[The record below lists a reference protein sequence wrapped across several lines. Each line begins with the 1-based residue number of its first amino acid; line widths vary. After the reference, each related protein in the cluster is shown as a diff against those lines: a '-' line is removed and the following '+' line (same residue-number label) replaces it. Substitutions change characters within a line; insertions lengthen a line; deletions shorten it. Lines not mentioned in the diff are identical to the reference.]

1 LTPTLVFDIETVPD
15 CAGLRRLHAI
25 DPGVSDK
32 DVAEFAFQRRRA
44 SHNTDFL
51 PLHLHRVV
59 AISCAMREGDGF
71 RVWSLGSPQ
80 DSEKVL
86 IQRFFDGIDK
96 YTPTLVS
103 WNGGG
108 FDLPVLHY
116 RGMVHGVSAPRYWD
130 QGEDDREFKWN
141 NYISRYHSRH
151 TDVMD
156 LAAMYQAR
164 AYAPL
169 DEMAQLIGLPGKLG
183 MDGSQVWQA
192 YQDGKLDEIR
202 NYCETDV
209 VNTWLVYARFQLLR
223 GVFDAD
229 RCAAEFDLVRATLS
243 RAKEPHW
250 QQFLAAWPVDDGNQV
265 AGA

>member
-1 LTPTLVFDIETVPD
+1 
-15 CAGLRRLHAI
+15 
-25 DPGVSDK
+25 
-32 DVAEFAFQRRRA
+32 
-44 SHNTDFL
+44 
-51 PLHLHRVV
+51 
-59 AISCAMREGDGF
+59 
-71 RVWSLGSPQ
+71 
-80 DSEKVL
+80 
-86 IQRFFDGIDK
+86 
-96 YTPTLVS
+96 
-103 WNGGG
+103 
-108 FDLPVLHY
+108 
-116 RGMVHGVSAPRYWD
+116 
-130 QGEDDREFKWN
+130 
-141 NYISRYHSRH
+141 
-151 TDVMD
+151 MD

-223 GVFDAD
+223 GVFDAA
-229 RCAAEFDLVRATLS
+229 RCAAEFDLARATLS

-250 QQFLAAWPVDDGNQV
+250 QQFLAAWPQPAADGV

>member
-1 LTPTLVFDIETVPD
+1 MTPTLVFDIETVPD

-80 DSEKVL
+80 DSERVL

-151 TDVMD
+151 TDV
-156 LAAMYQAR
+156 
-164 AYAPL
+164 
-169 DEMAQLIGLPGKLG
+169 
-183 MDGSQVWQA
+183 
-192 YQDGKLDEIR
+192 
-202 NYCETDV
+202 N
-209 VNTWLVYARFQLLR
+209 ARFQLLR
-223 GVFDAD
+223 GVFDAA

-250 QQFLAAWPVDDGNQV
+250 QQFLAAWPQPAADGV